1 MYPQLSGQI
10 TYPNPNFRARVD
22 PSGAMLTKLGQ
33 IRNITIHPTESK
45 YWKRYKIDELTTIG
59 SVISQRNVDRNHL
72 DHYICYTSSDEL
84 GACNFGSIQTFLI
97 APWGQEY
104 AFLRQWTGVDF
115 DPMIHQITSA
125 SEDRD
130 WVLIELIYIMC
141 VVGVQEERDLQIN
154 GRVLRQIV
162 GPLIVRQTLLEKGLA
177 TS

>member
-33 IRNITIHPTESK
+33 IRNITIHLTESK

-59 SVISQRNVDRNHL
+59 SVILQRNVDRNHL
-72 DHYICYTSSDEL
+72 DHYICYTSSDKL

-130 WVLIELIYIMC
+130 WVLIELKYIMC

-154 GRVLRQIV
+154 GGVLRQIV
-162 GPLIVRQTLLEKGLA
+162 GYLIVRQTLLEKGLA